1 MLNTLIFIAIV
12 LAMREQMRDE
22 QKYRISKCKSIRE
35 SVARFVIWYLLGSLA
50 LKGPQREILRY
61 QFRMK

>member
-1 MLNTLIFIAIV
+1 
-12 LAMREQMRDE
+12 MRDE